1 MEQLRFTFAKAE
13 IPEFPNQY
21 FSQNRYITFGN
32 NNRYPDYLIDLYNGA
47 AKHAAIINGKCTYI
61 VGSGFVTTDPSTQQ
75 FLDKANE
82 KETWNQLIKKLCK
95 DIEIFGGFYL
105 QCIKKNNGVG
115 FNFYHVSYDRIRVND
130 DNTKFWYRKDW
141 KFWTGEQIFKAFTP
155 NTKDHST
162 IFFYKE
168 NGAKKQPYALPNYL
182 AALNLIEAEKAVS
195 EAILTNAKSGF
206 TATKHIAFIGQEPI
220 QEKKSEIVKRLEER
234 YSGESGNR
242 LVVEWVN
249 DEKFATKITDLGQ
262 TDLTKEDYTAV
273 NNLITNNLFAG
284 HGVTHPLLFGIQQEG
299 KLGGATELREAF
311 YIFKNTYANAK
322 QINIEDVVKY
332 LATANGV
339 VNTDIK
345 LKDVEPIELTLNPVD
360 FKEMLPKEWVIEK
373 FGIDEKYFTETISQ
387 GAKSVND
394 AINALSPLV
403 ANKVLESMEVDEIR
417 RLVNLPSKTAPIGAN
432 GMPIVVGAA
441 PTTQNTNDALVN
453 LTGRQQQGLLRISR
467 LFGNGKLTKAQ
478 AAIQLKG
485 FGFTD
490 EQINQYLG
498 VDEDPTTEDMKFVD
512 ESEDAMIAMFSSVDF
527 GEDATTYN
535 VISQQNYMEQDE
547 FKFAFT
553 ALTELS
559 EIESK
564 IVALLKEKPDT
575 TIEQLA
581 QTFELSV
588 EQITTITDKLK
599 DEGVLEVIDSGVI
612 KVTPNKPFKTTLPE
626 IKIMYSYEK
635 RLGVEGATL
644 LPTSRPFCKKLVA
657 LSETKLFSRQD
668 IQKISERLGYSVFKR
683 AGGFWNNNGKIEYQ
697 CRHGWV
703 QKVVTKKN

>member
-1 MEQLRFTFAKAE
+1 MEELRFTFAKAE

-61 VGSGFVTTDPSTQQ
+61 AGSGFVTADPATQQ
-75 FLDKANE
+75 FLDNANE

-130 DNTKFWYRKDW
+130 DNTQFWYRKDW
-141 KFWTGEQIFKAFTP
+141 KYWTGEQIFKAFTP
-155 NTKDHST
+155 NTNERSS

-168 NGAKKQPYALPNYL
+168 NGAKKQPYALPSYL

-206 TATKHIAFIGQEPI
+206 TATKHIAFIGQEPTK
-220 QEKKSEIVKRLEER
+220 EKKSEIVKRLEER

-273 NNLITNNLFAG
+273 NNLITTNLFAG

-311 YIFKNTYANAK
+311 YIFKNTYAKAK
-322 QINIEDVVKY
+322 QVNLEDIVKY
-332 LATANGV
+332 LAAANGV
-339 VNTDIK
+339 ANADIK

-360 FKEMLPKEWVIEK
+360 FKEVLPKEWVIEK
-373 FGIDEKYFTETISQ
+373 FGIDTAKYGI
-387 GAKSVND
+387 
-394 AINALSPLV
+394 
-403 ANKVLESMEVDEIR
+403 
-417 RLVNLPSKTAPIGAN
+417 
-432 GMPIVVGAA
+432 A
-441 PTTQNTNDALVN
+441 PTPQTGQPIAQGNDALVN

-498 VDEDPTTEDMKFVD
+498 IDDDPTTDDMKFVD
-512 ESEDAMIAMFSSVDF
+512 ESEDAMFAMFSSVEF
-527 GEDATTYN
+527 GEDAEQYN
-535 VISQQNYMEQDE
+535 VLSMQTYMEQDE
-547 FKFAFT
+547 FKFAFA

-559 EIESK
+559 ELESK
-564 IVALLKEKPDT
+564 IVALLKEKPNT

-588 EQITTITDKLK
+588 EQITTITNKLK
-599 DEGVLEVIDSGVI
+599 EDGFLQIADTGIV
-612 KVTPNKPFKTTLPE
+612 KVVPNNPFKVKLPE
-626 IKIMYSYEK
+626 IKVMYSYEK
-635 RLGVEGATL
+635 RPEASGATL
-644 LPTSRPFCKKLVA
+644 LPTSRPFCKKMVA
-657 LSETKLFSRQD
+657 LSATKLFSRED

-683 AGGFWNNNGKIEYQ
+683 AGGFWNNNGKIEFQ

>member
-1 MEQLRFTFAKAE
+1 MKQLRFTFAKAE

-61 VGSGFVTTDPSTQQ
+61 VGSGFVTTDQSTQQ

-141 KFWTGEQIFKAFTP
+141 NFWTGEQIFKAFTP

-339 VNTDIK
+339 VNADIK
-345 LKDVEPIELTLNPVD
+345 LKDVEPIDTTYNPID
-360 FKEMLPKEWVIEK
+360 FKELLPKEFVLEK
-373 FGIDEKYFTETISQ
+373 LGIDTAKYGI
-387 GAKSVND
+387 
-394 AINALSPLV
+394 
-403 ANKVLESMEVDEIR
+403 
-417 RLVNLPSKTAPIGAN
+417 
-432 GMPIVVGAA
+432 A
-441 PTTQNTNDALVN
+441 PTPQQGQPVAQSNDVLVN
-453 LTGRQQQGLLRISR
+453 LTGRQQQQLIRIVTKFNKGI
-467 LFGNGKLTKAQ
+467 LNKAQ
-478 AAIQLKG
+478 AALQLLPY
-485 FGFTD
+485 GFTD

-547 FKFAFT
+547 FKFAFA

-564 IVALLKEKPDT
+564 IVALLKEKPNT
-575 TIEQLA
+575 TLFDLTQIFELDIEQ
-581 QTFELSV
+581 V
-588 EQITTITDKLK
+588 RTITDRLK
-599 DEGVLEVIDSGVI
+599 AEGILEVADTNII
-612 KVTPNKPFKTTLPE
+612 KVVPNNTKKTTLPE

-635 RLGVEGATL
+635 RLGVEGDTL

>member
-1 MEQLRFTFAKAE
+1 MPFIRLAMAQSNPIVGDISGNLAKVLEQTH
-13 IPEFPNQY
+13 
-21 FSQNRYITFGN
+21 T
-32 NNRYPDYLIDLYNGA
+32 A
-47 AKHAAIINGKCTYI
+47 AKLGANLVQFGEMCITGYPVEDLVTRE
-61 VGSGFVTTDPSTQQ
+61 SFVS
-75 FLDKANE
+75 A
-82 KETWNQLIKKLCK
+82 
-95 DIEIFGGFYL
+95 
-105 QCIKKNNGVG
+105 
-115 FNFYHVSYDRIRVND
+115 
-130 DNTKFWYRKDW
+130 
-141 KFWTGEQIFKAFTP
+141 
-155 NTKDHST
+155 
-162 IFFYKE
+162 
-168 NGAKKQPYALPNYL
+168 
-182 AALNLIEAEKAVS
+182 AEKAVS

-206 TATKHIAFIGQEPI
+206 TATKHIAFIGQEPTK
-220 QEKKSEIVKRLEER
+220 EKKSEIVKRLEER
-234 YSGESGNR
+234 HSGESGNR
-242 LVVEWVN
+242 LAVEWVN

-339 VNTDIK
+339 VNADIK
-345 LKDVEPIELTLNPVD
+345 LKDVEPIDTTYNPID
-360 FKEMLPKEWVIEK
+360 FKELLPKEFVLEK
-373 FGIDEKYFTETISQ
+373 LGIDTAKYGI
-387 GAKSVND
+387 
-394 AINALSPLV
+394 
-403 ANKVLESMEVDEIR
+403 
-417 RLVNLPSKTAPIGAN
+417 
-432 GMPIVVGAA
+432 A
-441 PTTQNTNDALVN
+441 PTPQQGQPVAQSNDVLVN
-453 LTGRQQQGLLRISR
+453 LTGRQQQQLIRIVTKFNKGI
-467 LFGNGKLTKAQ
+467 LNKAQ
-478 AAIQLKG
+478 AALQLLPY
-485 FGFTD
+485 GFTD

-547 FKFAFT
+547 FKFAFA

-564 IVALLKEKPDT
+564 IVALLKEKPET

-635 RLGVEGATL
+635 RLGVEGDTL

>member
-21 FSQNRYITFGN
+21 FSQNRYITFGS

-61 VGSGFVTTDPSTQQ
+61 VGSGFVTTDPTTQQ

-141 KFWTGEQIFKAFTP
+141 KFWTGEQTFKAFTP
-155 NTKDHST
+155 NTTDHST

-206 TATKHIAFIGQEPI
+206 TATKHIAFIGQEPTK
-220 QEKKSEIVKRLEER
+220 EKKSEIVKRLEER

-339 VNTDIK
+339 ANADIK
-345 LKDVEPIELTLNPVD
+345 LKDVEPIDTTYNPVD
-360 FKEMLPKEWVIEK
+360 FKELLPKD
-373 FGIDEKYFTETISQ
+373 F
-387 GAKSVND
+387 
-394 AINALSPLV
+394 
-403 ANKVLESMEVDEIR
+403 VLEKLSID
-417 RLVNLPSKTAPIGAN
+417 TAKYG
-432 GMPIVVGAA
+432 IV
-441 PTTQNTNDALVN
+441 PTPQQGQPVAQSNDALVN

-527 GEDATTYN
+527 GDDATTYN

-547 FKFAFT
+547 FKFAFA

-564 IVALLKEKPDT
+564 IVALLKEKPET
-575 TIEQLA
+575 TLFDLTQIFELDIEQ
-581 QTFELSV
+581 V
-588 EQITTITDKLK
+588 RTITDRLK
-599 DEGVLEVIDSGVI
+599 AEGILQVGDTNII
-612 KVTPNKPFKTTLPE
+612 KVVPNNTKKITLPE
-626 IKIMYSYEK
+626 IKVMYSYEK
-635 RLGVEGATL
+635 RLGVEGRTL
-644 LPTSRPFCKKLVA
+644 LPTSRPFCQKMVA

-668 IQKISERLGYSVFKR
+668 IQQISERLGYSVFKR
-683 AGGFWNNNGKIEYQ
+683 AGGFWNNKGKIEYQ

>member
-155 NTKDHST
+155 NTTDHST

-339 VNTDIK
+339 VNADIK
-345 LKDVEPIELTLNPVD
+345 LKDVEPIDTTYNPID
-360 FKEMLPKEWVIEK
+360 FKELLPKEFVLEK
-373 FGIDEKYFTETISQ
+373 LGIDAAKYGIVPTPQQ
-387 GAKSVND
+387 GQPVAQSND
-394 AINALSPLV
+394 V
-403 ANKVLESMEVDEIR
+403 
-417 RLVNLPSKTAPIGAN
+417 
-432 GMPIVVGAA
+432 
-441 PTTQNTNDALVN
+441 LVN
-453 LTGRQQQGLLRISR
+453 LTGRQQQQLIRIVTKFNKGI
-467 LFGNGKLTKAQ
+467 LNKAQ
-478 AAIQLKG
+478 AALQLLPY
-485 FGFTD
+485 GFTD

-635 RLGVEGATL
+635 RLGVEGDTL

>member
-1 MEQLRFTFAKAE
+1 MDQLRFTFAKAE

-115 FNFYHVSYDRIRVND
+115 FNFYHVSYDRIRVNY

-339 VNTDIK
+339 ANADIK
-345 LKDVEPIELTLNPVD
+345 LKDVEPIDTTYNPVD
-360 FKEMLPKEWVIEK
+360 FKELLPKEFVLEK
-373 FGIDEKYFTETISQ
+373 LGIDTAKYGIASTPQQ
-387 GAKSVND
+387 GQ
-394 AINALSPLV
+394 PV
-403 ANKVLESMEVDEIR
+403 AQS
-417 RLVNLPSKTAPIGAN
+417 
-432 GMPIVVGAA
+432 
-441 PTTQNTNDALVN
+441 NDALVN

-498 VDEDPTTEDMKFVD
+498 VDEDPTTEDIKFVD
-512 ESEDAMIAMFSSVDF
+512 ESEDAMISMFSSVDF

-547 FKFAFT
+547 FKFAFA

-564 IVALLKEKPDT
+564 IVALLKEKPNT
-575 TIEQLA
+575 TLFDLTQIFELDIEQ
-581 QTFELSV
+581 V
-588 EQITTITDKLK
+588 RTITDRLK
-599 DEGVLEVIDSGVI
+599 AVGILEVADTNII
-612 KVTPNKPFKTTLPE
+612 KVVPNNTKKTTLPE
-626 IKIMYSYEK
+626 IKVMYSYEK
-635 RLGVEGATL
+635 RLGVEGDTL

>member
-1 MEQLRFTFAKAE
+1 MKQLRFTFAKAE

-61 VGSGFVTTDPSTQQ
+61 VGSGFVTTNPSTQQ

-339 VNTDIK
+339 VNADIK
-345 LKDVEPIELTLNPVD
+345 LKDVEPIDTTYNPND
-360 FKEMLPKEWVIEK
+360 FKELLPKEFVLEK
-373 FGIDEKYFTETISQ
+373 LGIDTAKYGI
-387 GAKSVND
+387 
-394 AINALSPLV
+394 
-403 ANKVLESMEVDEIR
+403 
-417 RLVNLPSKTAPIGAN
+417 
-432 GMPIVVGAA
+432 A
-441 PTTQNTNDALVN
+441 PTPQQGQPVAQSNDVLVN
-453 LTGRQQQGLLRISR
+453 LTGRQQQQLIRIVTKFNKGI
-467 LFGNGKLTKAQ
+467 LNKAQ
-478 AAIQLKG
+478 AALQLLPY
-485 FGFTD
+485 GFTD

-547 FKFAFT
+547 FKFAFA

-564 IVALLKEKPDT
+564 IVALLKEKPNT
-575 TIEQLA
+575 TLFDLTQIFELDIEQ
-581 QTFELSV
+581 V
-588 EQITTITDKLK
+588 RTITDRLK
-599 DEGVLEVIDSGVI
+599 AEGILEVADTNII
-612 KVTPNKPFKTTLPE
+612 KVVPNNTKKTTLPE

-635 RLGVEGATL
+635 RLGVEGDTL

>member
-21 FSQNRYITFGN
+21 FSQNRYITFGS

-61 VGSGFVTTDPSTQQ
+61 VGSGFVTTNPSTQQ

-339 VNTDIK
+339 VNADIK
-345 LKDVEPIELTLNPVD
+345 LKDVEPIDTTYNPID
-360 FKEMLPKEWVIEK
+360 FKELLPKEFVLEK
-373 FGIDEKYFTETISQ
+373 LGIDTAKYGI
-387 GAKSVND
+387 
-394 AINALSPLV
+394 
-403 ANKVLESMEVDEIR
+403 
-417 RLVNLPSKTAPIGAN
+417 
-432 GMPIVVGAA
+432 A
-441 PTTQNTNDALVN
+441 PTPQQGQPVAQSNDVLVN
-453 LTGRQQQGLLRISR
+453 LTGRQQQQLIRIVTKFNKGI
-467 LFGNGKLTKAQ
+467 LNKAQ
-478 AAIQLKG
+478 AALQLLPY
-485 FGFTD
+485 GFTD

-547 FKFAFT
+547 FKFAFA

-564 IVALLKEKPDT
+564 IVALLKEKPET

-635 RLGVEGATL
+635 RLGVEGDTL

>member
-21 FSQNRYITFGN
+21 FSQNRYITFGS

-61 VGSGFVTTDPSTQQ
+61 VGSGFVTTDPTTQQ

-155 NTKDHST
+155 NTTDHST

-339 VNTDIK
+339 VNADIK
-345 LKDVEPIELTLNPVD
+345 LKDVEPIDTTYNPID
-360 FKEMLPKEWVIEK
+360 FKELLPKDFVLEK
-373 FGIDEKYFTETISQ
+373 LGIDAAKYGIAATPQQ
-387 GAKSVND
+387 GQ
-394 AINALSPLV
+394 PV
-403 ANKVLESMEVDEIR
+403 AQS
-417 RLVNLPSKTAPIGAN
+417 
-432 GMPIVVGAA
+432 
-441 PTTQNTNDALVN
+441 NDALVN

-527 GEDATTYN
+527 GEDAKTYN
-535 VISQQNYMEQDE
+535 VISQQNYLEQDE
-547 FKFAFT
+547 FKFAFA

-564 IVALLKEKPDT
+564 IVALLKEKPNT

-599 DEGVLEVIDSGVI
+599 AEGVLEVIDSGVI

-626 IKIMYSYEK
+626 IKVMYSYEK

-644 LPTSRPFCKKLVA
+644 LPTSRAFCKKLVA

>member
-21 FSQNRYITFGN
+21 FSQNRYITFGS

-61 VGSGFVTTDPSTQQ
+61 VGSGFVTTDQSTQQ

-339 VNTDIK
+339 VNADIK
-345 LKDVEPIELTLNPVD
+345 LKDVEPIDTTYNPID
-360 FKEMLPKEWVIEK
+360 FKELLPKEFVLEK
-373 FGIDEKYFTETISQ
+373 LGIDTAKYGI
-387 GAKSVND
+387 
-394 AINALSPLV
+394 
-403 ANKVLESMEVDEIR
+403 
-417 RLVNLPSKTAPIGAN
+417 
-432 GMPIVVGAA
+432 A
-441 PTTQNTNDALVN
+441 PTPQQGQPVAQSNDVLVN
-453 LTGRQQQGLLRISR
+453 LTGRQQQQLIRIVTKFNKGI
-467 LFGNGKLTKAQ
+467 LNKAQ
-478 AAIQLKG
+478 AALQLLPY
-485 FGFTD
+485 GFTD

-547 FKFAFT
+547 FKFAFA

-564 IVALLKEKPDT
+564 IVALLKEKPET